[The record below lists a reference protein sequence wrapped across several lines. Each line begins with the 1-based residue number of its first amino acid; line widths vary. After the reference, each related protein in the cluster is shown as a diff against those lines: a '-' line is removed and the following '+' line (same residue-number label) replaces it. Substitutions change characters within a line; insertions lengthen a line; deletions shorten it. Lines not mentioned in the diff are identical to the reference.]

1 MDRGSLGDIT
11 VSRERLSEIAVIV
24 KASTLLYFHQ
34 ALMKRKYYLLY
45 SSRECHRPGPKG
57 PAKELIGAVVEMK
70 RRTPP
75 HRLSEDCP
83 ANIECIRYRDQ

>member
-75 HRLSEDCP
+75 ASAVGGLPSK
-83 ANIECIRYRDQ
+83 YRVHSV